1 MRMRTARKISRRGNR
16 WFYKND
22 PVFARA
28 QRRLARFYNRNLDA
42 LKSIIEV
49 PTIQK
54 LWGQPHT
61 IVPRVVDEK
70 FGDGMQLIWLSP
82 INNRPMYYVCRI
94 DSATNLSNHSNKRP
108 FCDRELDNL
117 YEAVEV
123 QFGSEDFECDL
134 CGGCEFDTDST
145 CECQAARSEAPSL
158 NGGCSWGSMEWPS

>member
-1 MRMRTARKISRRGNR
+1 MRMRIARKVSRCGNR

-22 PVFARA
+22 PMFARA

-94 DSATNLSNHSNKRP
+94 DSATQLSNRDKRA
-108 FCDRELDNL
+108 FCDRELEGL
-117 YEAVEV
+117 YQEIEV
-123 QFGSEDFECDL
+123 QFGSVDFECDY
-134 CGGCEFDTDST
+134 CDDTDINDEST
-145 CECQAARSEAPSL
+145 CICQEDRNAAPSFSS
-158 NGGCSWGSMEWPS
+158 GCSWGSMEWPS